1 VPAELA
7 LLADACTTVRI
18 FGGGSSITA
27 DNIHRAAERLRGLR
41 RLVSLVVNLPLR
53 DYNHWNALLSLVC
66 TAWANMLWLVEMCRA
81 RVA

>member
-1 VPAELA
+1 VPAQLA

-27 DNIHRAAERLRGLR
+27 DNIHRAAERLRCLR

-66 TAWANMLWLVEMCRA
+66 TVWANKLWLILLRRA
-81 RVA
+81 KIA